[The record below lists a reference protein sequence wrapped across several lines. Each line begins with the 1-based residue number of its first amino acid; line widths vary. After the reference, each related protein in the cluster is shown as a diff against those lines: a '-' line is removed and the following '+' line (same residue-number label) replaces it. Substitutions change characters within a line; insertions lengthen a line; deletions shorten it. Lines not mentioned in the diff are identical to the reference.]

1 MEPDEIEELTPEPEP
16 EEPDEAEEEPFLERR
31 FGERPYLVYA
41 ALAAGAL
48 VLLILLMIVWLST
61 NDGDGDQPL
70 CLDLSVDDA
79 QSAILSGK
87 VKRADVLLDEDQPM
101 HGLTAIQLELEEGEC
116 RKLPEGADNRNALYQ
131 ILGLIELYNQ
141 EGEGNVRV
149 EYLRQQVPPELL
161 WTATSTPTQA
171 IQTPTVSPAA
181 AATPLPVR
189 PTSTPAASTP
199 QVSPSPPPS

>member
-1 MEPDEIEELTPEPEP
+1 MRGMESDEIEELTPEPEP
-16 EEPDEAEEEPFLERR
+16 EEPAEPEEPFLERR

-41 ALAAGAL
+41 ALVAGAL

-61 NDGDGDQPL
+61 NDGDGEQPL
-70 CLDLSVDDA
+70 CLDVSVKDA
-79 QSAILSGK
+79 ESAILAGN
-87 VKRADVLLDEDQPM
+87 VKRADVLLDQDQPM

-161 WTATSTPTQA
+161 WTATSTPTQVV
-171 IQTPTVSPAA
+171 QTPTSALSPVASPAPA
-181 AATPLPVR
+181 H
-189 PTSTPAASTP
+189 PTSTPASP
-199 QVSPSPPPS
+199 PPEVSPSP